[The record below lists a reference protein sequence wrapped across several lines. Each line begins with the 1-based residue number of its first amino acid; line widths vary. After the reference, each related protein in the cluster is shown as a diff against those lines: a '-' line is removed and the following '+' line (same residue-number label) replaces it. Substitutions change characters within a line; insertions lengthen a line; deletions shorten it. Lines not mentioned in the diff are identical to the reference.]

1 MRRFKPAAGKRKAP
15 EPPAAA
21 EAVPEPSQAPHVT
34 PDGDAMAIV
43 PVEEEDA
50 DTQSDNG
57 PMTKAKKRKGSN
69 PAAVIMT
76 CYVILPT

>member
-1 MRRFKPAAGKRKAP
+1 MRRFKPAAGKRKVP
-15 EPPAAA
+15 EPPAAR
-21 EAVPEPSQAPHVT
+21 EAMPEPSQAPHVT

-43 PVEEEDA
+43 PVEEDA
-50 DTQSDNG
+50 DTQSDDG

-69 PAAVIMT
+69 PAAAILA